1 MTQFNAPRSGL
12 ARTLI
17 SLTLILLFISSNQL
31 FRTHASAGDI
41 DSSFGTSGKV
51 ITDVSMNF
59 DEAHAVAVQ
68 SDGKIVVAGFAQPS
82 EDDSRDFAVLRYS
95 STGTPDSGFGFE
107 GRVLTDFFGGLDE
120 ADAVAIQP
128 DGKIIV
134 AGEAQVFNGN
144 AFEFALA
151 RYNTNGSLDKKFGDG
166 GKTTTN
172 IIFASRALA
181 IALQPDGKIVAAGF
195 TTNLT
200 QGPDMAVARY
210 NTDGSLD
217 EDFGMNGTVTTD
229 FTGGTDIIN
238 ALTLQPDGKIV
249 GAGLAQ
255 ATPTPFTF
263 DFAVVR
269 YDTEGNLDE
278 DFGTGGKV
286 MTDFASDSKDQGRG
300 VVVQS
305 SGRIVV
311 AGQTEMG
318 SVSSVALAG
327 YKPDGSI
334 DNTFGFGGKVIT
346 TTLGPSAANCLLLQ
360 PDDKLVIAGFTVGS
374 TVDFAVLRYFSS
386 GLLDPS
392 FGLGGVVSTDFQGGP
407 DEALAL
413 AYQPDGKIIAVG
425 STELSPPFATRDFAT
440 ARYDGDTS
448 FDLCIQDDSTG
459 SVLKINTTTGEYQFS
474 NCSGLLVGGTAYIS
488 RKAGTI
494 SLQQYGPD
502 RRLVAKIDGGTHKA
516 NATLQLLPQG
526 STYLLTDRNTLN
538 NTCSCGAK

>member
-1 MTQFNAPRSGL
+1 MTHNAPRSGL
-12 ARTLI
+12 ARTI
-17 SLTLILLFISSNQL
+17 ITLTLILAFISSNQIL
-31 FRTHASAGDI
+31 QTHAAAGDI
-41 DSSFGTSGKV
+41 DTSFGTGGRV
-51 ITDVSMNF
+51 ISDVSMNF

-82 EDDSRDFAVLRYS
+82 EDDSRDFAVLRYG
-95 STGTPDSGFGFE
+95 STGAPDSSFGSE

-128 DGKIIV
+128 DGKIVV

-151 RYNTNGSLDKKFGDG
+151 RYNPNGSLDKTFGDG

-181 IALQPDGKIVAAGF
+181 IALQPDGKIIAAGF

-200 QGPDMAVARY
+200 QGPDMAIARY
-210 NTDGSLD
+210 KTNGSLD
-217 EDFGMNGTVTTD
+217 QDFGTNGTVTTD

-238 ALTLQPDGKIV
+238 ALTLQSDGKIV
-249 GAGLAQ
+249 AAGLAQ
-255 ATPTPFTF
+255 ATPTPFSF

-269 YDTEGNLDE
+269 YDTGGHLDD
-278 DFGTGGKV
+278 DFGMGGKV

-305 SGRIVV
+305 NGRIVV
-311 AGQTEMG
+311 AGQTEID

-334 DNTFGFGGKVIT
+334 DDTFGFGGKVIT
-346 TTLGPSAANCLLLQ
+346 TTLGISAANCLLLQ
-360 PDDKLVIAGFTVGS
+360 PDDKLVTAGFTVGA
-374 TVDFAVLRYFSS
+374 TLDFAVLRYFSS
-386 GLLDPS
+386 GMLDPS
-392 FGLGGVVSTDFQGGP
+392 FGSGGAVTTDFQGGP

-413 AYQPDGKIIAVG
+413 AYQPDGRIIAVG
-425 STELSPPFATRDFAT
+425 STELTPPFATRDFAT
-440 ARYDGDTS
+440 ARYNGDNT
-448 FDLCIQDDSTG
+448 FDFCIQDDGNG

-474 NCSGLLVGGTAYIS
+474 NCSGLLVSGTAYIS

-494 SLQQYGPD
+494 TLQQNGPD
-502 RRLVAKIDGGTHKA
+502 RRLVARIDGGTHKA
-516 NATLQLLPQG
+516 NATLQLFPQG
-526 STYLLTDRNTLN
+526 TYLLTDRNTLN
-538 NTCSCGAK
+538 NTCSCGAH

>member
-1 MTQFNAPRSGL
+1 MTHNAPRSGL

-17 SLTLILLFISSNQL
+17 TLTVILAFISSNQIL
-31 FRTHASAGDI
+31 QTYAAPGDI
-41 DSSFGTSGKV
+41 DPSFGTGGRV
-51 ITDVSMNF
+51 ISDVSMNF

-82 EDDSRDFAVLRYS
+82 EDDSRDFAVLRYG
-95 STGTPDSGFGFE
+95 STGAPDSSFGTE

-128 DGKIIV
+128 DGKIVV

-151 RYNTNGSLDKKFGDG
+151 RYNTNGSLDKTFGDG

-181 IALQPDGKIVAAGF
+181 IALQPDGKIIAAGF

-210 NTDGSLD
+210 KINGSLD
-217 EDFGMNGTVTTD
+217 DDFGTNGTVTTD
-229 FTGGTDIIN
+229 FIGGTDIIN
-238 ALTLQPDGKIV
+238 ALTLQSDGKIV
-249 GAGLAQ
+249 AAGLAQ
-255 ATPTPFTF
+255 ATPTPFAF

-278 DFGTGGKV
+278 GFGTGGKV

-305 SGRIVV
+305 NGRIVV
-311 AGQTEMG
+311 AGQTEID

-346 TTLGPSAANCLLLQ
+346 TTLGISAANCLLLQ
-360 PDDKLVIAGFTVGS
+360 PDDKLVTAGFTVGA
-374 TVDFAVLRYFSS
+374 TLDFAVLRYFSS

-392 FGLGGVVSTDFQGGP
+392 FGSGGVVTTDFQGGP

-425 STELSPPFATRDFAT
+425 STELTTPFATRDFVT
-440 ARYDGDTS
+440 ARYNGDNI
-448 FDLCIQDDSTG
+448 FDLCIQDDSNG
-459 SVLKINTTTGEYQFS
+459 NLLKINTTSGEYQFS

-494 SLQQYGPD
+494 SLQQNGPD
-502 RRLVAKIDGGTHKA
+502 RRLVAKLDGGTHKA
-516 NATLQLLPQG
+516 NATLQLFPQG
-526 STYLLTDRNTLN
+526 TTYLITDRNTLN
-538 NTCSCGAK
+538 NTCSCAAQ